1 MQLYRS
7 SLGRQ
12 VLAGTRYRRQ
22 KSRNMQFPK
31 CQKQWKELS
40 LGIAPSIN
48 ALLLKGFS
56 LIGKKPKPSQ
66 ETGLLSSRV
75 PVTLKAK
82 VRWSKLAYV
91 IVRDARRA
99 CATILTPRLL
109 NQRIKS
115 KRDTVNFTMRGRS
128 WYVWKFSICNLKR
141 LLIAFFCLCF
151 AITTLG
157 EEVLITTN
165 LGEIVIELERE
176 KAPVT
181 VAHFLGL
188 VDSGAYKDTIFHRVV
203 PGFML
208 QGGGYYLDMA
218 EAEESEMII
227 NEADNGLANVR
238 GSIAMARMNEIDSA
252 SRQFFI
258 NVATNKSLDH
268 GKKSCTRKHEATVA
282 AARERGIYKPST
294 CRSFGFA
301 VFGKVTSGMDVM
313 DMIEVIETITV
324 GEYDDVPATPIT
336 ILSID
341 RMAAEKALSE

>member
-1 MQLYRS
+1 
-7 SLGRQ
+7 
-12 VLAGTRYRRQ
+12 
-22 KSRNMQFPK
+22 
-31 CQKQWKELS
+31 
-40 LGIAPSIN
+40 
-48 ALLLKGFS
+48 
-56 LIGKKPKPSQ
+56 
-66 ETGLLSSRV
+66 
-75 PVTLKAK
+75 
-82 VRWSKLAYV
+82 
-91 IVRDARRA
+91 
-99 CATILTPRLL
+99 
-109 NQRIKS
+109 
-115 KRDTVNFTMRGRS
+115 MRGSS
-128 WYVWKFSICNLKR
+128 WYGWKFSICNLKR

-151 AITTLG
+151 AITAVG

-165 LGEIVIELERE
+165 LGEIVIELDRE

-258 NVATNKSLDH
+258 NVATNKSLNH

-294 CRSFGFA
+294 CRSFGYA
-301 VFGKVTSGMDVM
+301 VFGKVTSGIDVM

-324 GEYDDVPATPIT
+324 GEYDDVPVTPIT

-341 RMAAEKALSE
+341 RMAAEKASSE

>member
-1 MQLYRS
+1 M
-7 SLGRQ
+7 
-12 VLAGTRYRRQ
+12 
-22 KSRNMQFPK
+22 
-31 CQKQWKELS
+31 
-40 LGIAPSIN
+40 
-48 ALLLKGFS
+48 
-56 LIGKKPKPSQ
+56 
-66 ETGLLSSRV
+66 
-75 PVTLKAK
+75 PVTLKSE
-82 VRWSKLAYV
+82 VRWPKLAYLV
-91 IVRDARRA
+91 VRGARSS
-99 CATILTPRLL
+99 CPTILTSKLL

-115 KRDTVNFTMRGRS
+115 KRDTVNLTMRGSS
-128 WYVWKFSICNLKR
+128 WYGWKFSICNLKR

-151 AITTLG
+151 AITALG
-157 EEVLITTN
+157 EKVLITSN
-165 LGEIVIELERE
+165 LGEMVIELDRE

-208 QGGGYYLDMA
+208 QGGGYYLGMA
-218 EAEESEMII
+218 EADESEMII

-258 NVATNKSLDH
+258 NVATNKSLNH

-294 CRSFGFA
+294 CRSFGYA

-324 GEYDDVPATPIT
+324 GEYDDVPVTPIT

-341 RMAAEKALSE
+341 RMAAAKGSSE